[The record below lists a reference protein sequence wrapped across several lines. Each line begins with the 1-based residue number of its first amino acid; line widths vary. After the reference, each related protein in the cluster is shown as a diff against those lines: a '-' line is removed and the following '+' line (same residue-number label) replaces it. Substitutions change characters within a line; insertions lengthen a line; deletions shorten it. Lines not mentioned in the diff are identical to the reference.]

1 LARERPSYRE
11 ALDRFRWSDVL
22 DELGWTGQATVNLA
36 TTIVDRHARGPDGG
50 RTALICI
57 GQIGAERRV
66 SFRELSE
73 QSARFANV
81 LTRLGVKKGDR
92 VAALMPRIPETLA
105 IILGVLKVGAVYV
118 PIFAGFGPDAVR
130 YRLQHSGARLLCT
143 TDAHRALAPDDVGVR
158 TICLARSGARV
169 RADDRDFDAELARA
183 SATFEPTPC
192 QRDEPAVIIY
202 TSGST
207 GQPKGCVIATN
218 LLAAV
223 WPYLR
228 YGLDLQAD
236 DIFWPTGDP
245 GWGYGLCCYLP
256 ALAAGVTVVSV
267 EANPRPEL
275 CIDIL
280 RSQAVT
286 NLATTPTLLRS
297 LMASEAARSG
307 PARGHLRAISSCGEP
322 LNGEVVE
329 FFRRAWAVTPMDHFG
344 ATEFGL
350 PIGNY
355 NGIAMDVKAGSMGLP
370 GPGYCMAV
378 VDETGREL
386 PTDDVGLIAQKTDT
400 NSRYWLRYWN
410 DEAASTGLDRGGW
423 ACTGDLA
430 RRDADGYFWFEGRS
444 DDIIKTSGYRIGPFE
459 IESAILRHPAVVEV
473 AVVGKPDP
481 LKGQIVKAFVVVKP
495 GTDRSQGLADDIA
508 NQVKAS
514 LGRHQ
519 HPREIEFI
527 DALPKT
533 QTGKIQRFLLRQT

>member
-1 LARERPSYRE
+1 MARPRPSYRE
-11 ALDRFRWSDVL
+11 VLDRFQWNDVL
-22 DELGWTGQATVNLA
+22 DELGWIGQTRLNLG
-36 TTIVDRHARGPDGG
+36 TTIVDRHASGPGGG

-57 GQIGAERRV
+57 GQDGTERRV

-81 LTRLGVKKGDR
+81 LTRMGVKKGDR
-92 VAALMPRIPETLA
+92 VAALMPRVPQTLA

-143 TDAHRALAPDDVGVR
+143 TDEQRALVPDDVGVS
-158 TICLARSGARV
+158 TICLVRSGARAG
-169 RADDRDFDAELARA
+169 ADDFDFDAELERA
-183 SATFEPTPC
+183 SPFFEPAPC
-192 QRDEPAVIIY
+192 RRDEPAVIIY

-207 GQPKGCVIATN
+207 GQPKGCVIASN

-275 CIDIL
+275 CIGIL
-280 RSQAVT
+280 RAYAVT
-286 NLATTPTLLRS
+286 NLATTPTVLRS
-297 LMASEAARSG
+297 LMASEPARLAG
-307 PARGHLRAISSCGEP
+307 MRGHLRAISSCGEP

-329 FFRRAWAVTPMDHFG
+329 FFQRAWTVTPMDHYG
-344 ATEFGL
+344 ATECGL

-378 VDETGREL
+378 VDEEGRQL
-386 PTDDVGLIAQKTDT
+386 PPGEVGLIGQKTDA

-410 DEAASTGLDRGGW
+410 DDAASAGLNRGGW

-444 DDIIKTSGYRIGPFE
+444 DDIIKSSGYRIGPFE

-473 AVVGKPDP
+473 AVIGKPDP
-481 LKGQIVKAFVVVKP
+481 LRGQIVKAFVVLKP
-495 GTDRSQGLADDIA
+495 GTDRSQDLADDIA
-508 NQVKAS
+508 NQVKTT

-519 HPREIEFI
+519 YPREIEFT

-533 QTGKIQRFLLRQT
+533 QTGKIQRFLLRQS